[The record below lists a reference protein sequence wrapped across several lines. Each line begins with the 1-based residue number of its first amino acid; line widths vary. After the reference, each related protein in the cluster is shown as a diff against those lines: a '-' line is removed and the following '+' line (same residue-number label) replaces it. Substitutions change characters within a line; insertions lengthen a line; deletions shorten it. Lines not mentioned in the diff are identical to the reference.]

1 MPMSTAAANQM
12 LDAFVAGA
20 VNYGAYIAA
29 HTGAPGTTGAN
40 EYAGVTRQAATWN
53 AGSGGT
59 KTNSN
64 AITLSTSGTTPVTDF
79 GEWSAV
85 SAGAYGAA
93 LHLTSP
99 ITAATITIAA
109 GALSM
114 GLA

>member
-1 MPMSTAAANQM
+1 
-12 LDAFVAGA
+12 
-20 VNYGAYIAA
+20 
-29 HTGAPGTTGAN
+29 
-40 EYAGVTRQAATWN
+40 
-53 AGSGGT
+53 
-59 KTNSN
+59 
-64 AITLSTSGTTPVTDF
+64 
-79 GEWSAV
+79 V